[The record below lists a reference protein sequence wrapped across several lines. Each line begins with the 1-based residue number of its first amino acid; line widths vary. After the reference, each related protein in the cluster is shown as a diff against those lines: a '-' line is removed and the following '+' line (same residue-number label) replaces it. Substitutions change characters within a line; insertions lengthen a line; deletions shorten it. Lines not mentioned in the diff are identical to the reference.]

1 MHPRLAEL
9 VAATPEPFLQTIVD
23 IGVSRT
29 VFGRACLLGDAAF
42 VVRPHTAAAAA
53 KAAGDA
59 MSLATPFTARAR
71 MWTRR
76 LPAGRRRRSNAG
88 GSCSSMALRLDGA
101 GPRRAEGRALP

>member
-1 MHPRLAEL
+1 VHPRLAEL

-53 KAAGDA
+53 KAAGDS
-59 MSLATPFTARAR
+59 MSLATAVHRAR
-71 MWTRR
+71 RNVDAA
-76 LPAGRRRRSNAG
+76 LAGWQES
-88 GSCSSMALRLDGA
+88 
-101 GPRRAEGRALP
+101 

>member
-1 MHPRLAEL
+1 VLAEIRARALGEVHPRLAEL
-9 VAATPEPFLQTIVD
+9 VAATPAPFLQTIVY

-53 KAAGDA
+53 KATRCR
-59 MSLATPFTARAR
+59 SPPPFTARGGT
-71 MWTRR
+71 WTRR

-88 GSCSSMALRLDGA
+88 RSCSNMA
-101 GPRRAEGRALP
+101 